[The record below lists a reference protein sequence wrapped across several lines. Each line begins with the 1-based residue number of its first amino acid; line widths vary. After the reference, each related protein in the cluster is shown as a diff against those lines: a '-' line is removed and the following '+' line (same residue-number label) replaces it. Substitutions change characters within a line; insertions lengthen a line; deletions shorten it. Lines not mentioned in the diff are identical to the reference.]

1 MKKITFHI
9 PAPSLRWRAG
19 GEAVL
24 AVFLFFFSLSAQAQ
38 TQQQW
43 KDSISVLSKKIEQ
56 NPKSLEYRMRK
67 AECNIALEQ
76 WQYALD
82 EYSNILDL
90 YPTHIGALYFRAF
103 VNHKLRRYSFARAD
117 YEQVLK
123 YEPDH
128 KGALTGLILNNID
141 EKRLPEAYDHAN
153 HLVELYKDDAA
164 SYATRAQVEEAMEKL
179 SLAIDDISSAI
190 DITAAKLTPNQRL
203 SYGDDYTQYVFQRIA
218 LYRKEMAGL
227 NKKANSDDGILD
239 KIEADEA
246 MLIKRGIPSRAVKS
260 RK

>member
-1 MKKITFHI
+1 MGKI
-9 PAPSLRWRAG
+9 
-19 GEAVL
+19 
-24 AVFLFFFSLSAQAQ
+24 FLFVAFVFCLSVNAQ

-43 KDSISVLSKKIEQ
+43 KDSISVLTKKIEL
-56 NPKSLEYRMRK
+56 NPKSLELRMRK

-90 YPTHIGALYFRAF
+90 HPTHIGALYFRAF
-103 VNHKLRRYSFARAD
+103 VNQKLHRYSFARAD

-128 KGALTGLILNNID
+128 KSALTGLILTKI
-141 EKRLPEAYDHAN
+141 EEQRLQEAYDQAN

-164 SYATRAQVEEAMEKL
+164 SYAVRAQVEEAMGKL

-190 DITAAKLTPNQRL
+190 DITAKNLTPNQHL
-203 SYGDDYTQYVFQRIA
+203 SYADEYTQYVLQRIA
-218 LYRKEMAGL
+218 LYRKQMEQI
-227 NKKANSDDGILD
+227 KKKKSDDGILD
-239 KIEADEA
+239 KIEADQA
-246 MLIKRGIPSRAVKS
+246 MLVSRGIPSRALKY
-260 RK
+260 KPKN

>member
-1 MKKITFHI
+1 MRKIFVFFTFVI
-9 PAPSLRWRAG
+9 
-19 GEAVL
+19 
-24 AVFLFFFSLSAQAQ
+24 SLSAGAQ

-43 KDSISVLSKKIEQ
+43 KDSISVLSKKIEL

-76 WQYALD
+76 WKYALD

-103 VNHKLRRYSFARAD
+103 VNNKLRRYSFARAD

-128 KGALTGLILNNID
+128 KSALTGLIFNNIE
-141 EKRLPEAYDHAN
+141 EKRLPDAYDHAN

-164 SYATRAQVEEAMEKL
+164 SYATRAQVEEAMEKY

-190 DITAAKLTPNQRL
+190 DMTAAKQTPNQRL
-203 SYGDDYTQYVFQRIA
+203 SYGDDYTQYVLQRIA
-218 LYRKEMAGL
+218 LYRKQME
-227 NKKANSDDGILD
+227 KIKSSKSDDGILD
-239 KIEADEA
+239 KIEADKA
-246 MLIKRGIPSRAVKS
+246 MLISRGVPSRAVNGK
-260 RK
+260 KQ

>member
-1 MKKITFHI
+1 MKKIFFYI
-9 PAPSLRWRAG
+9 L
-19 GEAVL
+19 L
-24 AVFLFFFSLSAQAQ
+24 FFSLSAQAQ

-90 YPTHIGALYFRAF
+90 HPTHIGALYFRAF
-103 VNHKLRRYSFARAD
+103 VNHKMRRYSFARAD

-190 DITAAKLTPNQRL
+190 DITAAKLAPNQRL

-246 MLIKRGIPSRAVKS
+246 MLIKLGIPSRAVKG
-260 RK
+260 KKK

>member
-1 MKKITFHI
+1 MGKI
-9 PAPSLRWRAG
+9 
-19 GEAVL
+19 
-24 AVFLFFFSLSAQAQ
+24 FLFVAFVFCLSVNAQ

-43 KDSISVLSKKIEQ
+43 KDSISVLSKKIDQ
-56 NPKSLEYRMRK
+56 NPKSLELRMRK

-76 WQYALD
+76 WKYALD

-103 VNHKLRRYSFARAD
+103 VNNKLRRYSFARAD

-128 KGALTGLILNNID
+128 KSALTGLIFNNIE
-141 EKRLPEAYDHAN
+141 EKRLPDAYDQAN

-190 DITAAKLTPNQRL
+190 DMTAAKLDPNQRL
-203 SYGDDYTQYVFQRIA
+203 SYGDDYTQYVLQRIA
-218 LYRKEMAGL
+218 LYRKQMAL
-227 NKKANSDDGILD
+227 IKKKKSDEGILD

-246 MLIKRGIPSRAVKS
+246 LLISKGIPSKAVKG
-260 RK
+260 KK

>member
-1 MKKITFHI
+1 MRKIFVFFTFVI
-9 PAPSLRWRAG
+9 
-19 GEAVL
+19 
-24 AVFLFFFSLSAQAQ
+24 SLSAGAQ
-38 TQQQW
+38 TLQQW
-43 KDSISVLSKKIEQ
+43 KDSISVLTKKIEL
-56 NPKSLEYRMRK
+56 NPKSLELRMRK

-90 YPTHIGALYFRAF
+90 HPTHIGALYFRAF
-103 VNHKLRRYSFARAD
+103 VNQKLHRYSFARAD

-128 KGALTGLILNNID
+128 KSALTGLILTKI
-141 EKRLPEAYDHAN
+141 EEQRLQEAYDQAN

-164 SYATRAQVEEAMEKL
+164 SYAVRAQVEEAMGKL

-190 DITAAKLTPNQRL
+190 DITAKNLTPNQRL
-203 SYGDDYTQYVFQRIA
+203 SYADEYTQYVLQRIA
-218 LYRKEMAGL
+218 LYRKQMEQI
-227 NKKANSDDGILD
+227 KKKKSDDGILD

-246 MLIKRGIPSRAVKS
+246 LLISKGIPSKAVKG
-260 RK
+260 KK

>member
-1 MKKITFHI
+1 MRIFSVSTIKKL
-9 PAPSLRWRAG
+9 PLG
-19 GEAVL
+19 GLGGFLL
-24 AVFLFFFSLSAQAQ
+24 AFSLSANAQ

-76 WQYALD
+76 WKYALD

-103 VNHKLRRYSFARAD
+103 VNNKLRRYSFARAD

-128 KGALTGLILNNID
+128 KNALTGLILNNIE
-141 EKRLPEAYDHAN
+141 EKRLPDAYDHAN

-190 DITAAKLTPNQRL
+190 DITAKNLTPNQHL
-203 SYGDDYTQYVFQRIA
+203 SYADEYTQYVLQRIA
-218 LYRKEMAGL
+218 LYRKQMAQI
-227 NKKANSDDGILD
+227 KKTKSDDGILD

-246 MLIKRGIPSRAVKS
+246 LLISRGIPSKAVKG
-260 RK
+260 KK

>member
-1 MKKITFHI
+1 MGKI
-9 PAPSLRWRAG
+9 
-19 GEAVL
+19 
-24 AVFLFFFSLSAQAQ
+24 FLFVAFVFCLSVNAQ

-43 KDSISVLSKKIEQ
+43 KDSISVLTKKIEL
-56 NPKSLEYRMRK
+56 NPKSLELRMRK

-90 YPTHIGALYFRAF
+90 HPTHIGALYFRAF
-103 VNHKLRRYSFARAD
+103 VNQKLHRYSFARAD

-128 KGALTGLILNNID
+128 KSALTGLILTKI
-141 EKRLPEAYDHAN
+141 EEQRLQEAYDQAN

-164 SYATRAQVEEAMEKL
+164 SYAVRAQVEEAMGKL

-190 DITAAKLTPNQRL
+190 DITAKNLTPNQRL
-203 SYGDDYTQYVFQRIA
+203 SYADEYTQYVLQRIA
-218 LYRKEMAGL
+218 LYRKQMEQI
-227 NKKANSDDGILD
+227 KKKKSDDGILD
-239 KIEADEA
+239 KIEADQA
-246 MLIKRGIPSRAVKS
+246 MLVSRGIPSRALKY
-260 RK
+260 KPKN

>member
-1 MKKITFHI
+1 MKKI
-9 PAPSLRWRAG
+9 
-19 GEAVL
+19 
-24 AVFLFFFSLSAQAQ
+24 FFYILLIFSLSAQAQ

-90 YPTHIGALYFRAF
+90 HPTHIGALYFRAF
-103 VNHKLRRYSFARAD
+103 VNHKMRRYSFARAD

-190 DITAAKLTPNQRL
+190 DITAAKLAPNQRL

-246 MLIKRGIPSRAVKS
+246 MLIKLGIPSRAVKG
-260 RK
+260 KKK

>member
-1 MKKITFHI
+1 MKKI
-9 PAPSLRWRAG
+9 
-19 GEAVL
+19 
-24 AVFLFFFSLSAQAQ
+24 FFYILLIFSLSAQAQ

-90 YPTHIGALYFRAF
+90 HPTHIGALYFRAF
-103 VNHKLRRYSFARAD
+103 VNHKMRRYSFARAD

-246 MLIKRGIPSRAVKS
+246 MLIKRGIPSRAVKG
-260 RK
+260 KKK

>member
-1 MKKITFHI
+1 MRKIF
-9 PAPSLRWRAG
+9 
-19 GEAVL
+19 
-24 AVFLFFFSLSAQAQ
+24 VFFAFVISLSVGAQ

-43 KDSISVLSKKIEQ
+43 KDSISVLSKKIEL
-56 NPKSLEYRMRK
+56 NPKSLELRMRK

-90 YPTHIGALYFRAF
+90 HPTHIGALYFRAF

-117 YEQVLK
+117 YEQVLRF
-123 YEPDH
+123 EPDH
-128 KGALTGLILNNID
+128 KNALMGLILNNIE
-141 EKRLPEAYDHAN
+141 EKRLPDAYDHAN

-164 SYATRAQVEEAMEKL
+164 SYATRAQVEEAMERY

-190 DITAAKLTPNQRL
+190 DITAKSLTPNQHL
-203 SYGDDYTQYVFQRIA
+203 SYGDEYTQYVLQRIA
-218 LYRKEMAGL
+218 LYRKQMAQI
-227 NKKANSDDGILD
+227 KKTKSDDGILD

-246 MLIKRGIPSRAVKS
+246 LLISRGIPSKAVKG
-260 RK
+260 KK

>member
-1 MKKITFHI
+1 MKKIFFYI
-9 PAPSLRWRAG
+9 L
-19 GEAVL
+19 L
-24 AVFLFFFSLSAQAQ
+24 FFSLSAQAQ

-90 YPTHIGALYFRAF
+90 HPTHIGALYFRAF
-103 VNHKLRRYSFARAD
+103 VNHKMRRYSFARAD

-164 SYATRAQVEEAMEKL
+164 SYATRAQVEKAMEKL

-246 MLIKRGIPSRAVKS
+246 MLIKRGIPSRAVKG
-260 RK
+260 KKK

>member
-1 MKKITFHI
+1 MGKI
-9 PAPSLRWRAG
+9 
-19 GEAVL
+19 
-24 AVFLFFFSLSAQAQ
+24 FLFVAFAFFLSANAQ

-76 WQYALD
+76 WKYALD

-90 YPTHIGALYFRAF
+90 YPTHIGALYFR
-103 VNHKLRRYSFARAD
+103 RAD

-128 KGALTGLILNNID
+128 KNALTGLILNNIE
-141 EKRLPEAYDHAN
+141 EKRLPDAYDHAN

-190 DITAAKLTPNQRL
+190 DITAKNLTPNQHL
-203 SYGDDYTQYVFQRIA
+203 SYADEYTQYVLQRIA
-218 LYRKEMAGL
+218 LYRKQMAQI
-227 NKKANSDDGILD
+227 KKTKSDDGILD

-246 MLIKRGIPSRAVKS
+246 LLISKGIPSKAVKG
-260 RK
+260 KK

>member
-1 MKKITFHI
+1 MFHKDKYYLKKL
-9 PAPSLRWRAG
+9 PLG
-19 GEAVL
+19 GL
-24 AVFLFFFSLSAQAQ
+24 GGFFFVCSLSLSAQAQ
-38 TQQQW
+38 TPQQW
-43 KDSISVLSKKIEQ
+43 KDSISVLSKMIDQ

-82 EYSNILDL
+82 EYSYILDL

-103 VNHKLRRYSFARAD
+103 VNHKLHRYNFARAD
-117 YEQVLK
+117 YEQVLR

-128 KGALTGLILNNID
+128 KSALTGLILNNIE
-141 EKRLPEAYDHAN
+141 EKRLPEAYDQAN

-190 DITAAKLTPNQRL
+190 DITAAKLSPNQRL
-203 SYGDDYTQYVFQRIA
+203 SYGDDYTQYVLQRIA
-218 LYRKEMAGL
+218 FYRKGMAQL
-227 NKKANSDDGILD
+227 NKKGNSDDRFLD
-239 KIEADEA
+239 KIEADQA
-246 MLIKRGIPSRAVKS
+246 LLVSKGIPSRAVK
-260 RK
+260 